1 MHRPYCVQN
10 TRICRIQRVPGRAG
24 SGVQGESSR
33 AIDRTSAR
41 RRPPCRSCGDE
52 GDGRHTALRG
62 LDGITVSEGDGRGE
76 RARSRRSARTG
87 RLSALLPDQAQNGVI
102 CAWASDCPRVQV
114 EADGQAAANR
124 RQRDD
129 RPHGAAEESGTARLP
144 GAFPRLGPR
153 SSGNSGAVQ

>member
-33 AIDRTSAR
+33 AIDRTSA
-41 RRPPCRSCGDE
+41 
-52 GDGRHTALRG
+52 
-62 LDGITVSEGDGRGE
+62 
-76 RARSRRSARTG
+76 